1 MPREDRRIFFD
12 FEESYKAIYQLCQ
25 QKGLPKPP
33 AGHIIRIEQNMENPL
48 ELDIF
53 LENHKSSAIETIR
66 YTKDFAVAALMI
78 MCRTIGIPLPKGA
91 NKSLELA
98 RDMVV
103 LRVQMLR

>member
-12 FEESYKAIYQLCQ
+12 FDETYKAIYQLCA

-33 AGHIIRIEQNMENPL
+33 SGYIVRVEQNLENPL
-48 ELDIF
+48 ELDFF
-53 LENHKSSAIETIR
+53 LENHKSSAIETTR

-91 NKSLELA
+91 NKSLELN
-98 RDMVV
+98 RDKVV